1 MNIKELN
8 TYLKQEL
15 RNTNYRI
22 SRPWELLKL
31 KYLKRL
37 EVSNY
42 EMTYLIME
50 QGGEWKI
57 QIEERGVVDKSESF
71 KTEKEACIFFKEL
84 FRLKQKEYRLS
95 YKNGN

>member
-8 TYLKQEL
+8 TYLKQEM

-22 SRPWELLKL
+22 SRPWEFLKL

-50 QGGEWKI
+50 
-57 QIEERGVVDKSESF
+57 
-71 KTEKEACIFFKEL
+71 
-84 FRLKQKEYRLS
+84 
-95 YKNGN
+95 